1 MAMSR
6 LFSTLELQGVYF
18 ANRIWVAPMSQFSA
32 RFHES
37 NPTDWH
43 LVQYGAFAQGGFG
56 LTLTEATAVSPVGR
70 LTPYDVGIWSEQQ
83 AERWRRITDFVH
95 SQRLP
100 EPNGGTISAKI
111 GIQLSHAGRR
121 ASSRRTFPG
130 EAGGPLEVADGG
142 WQTIGPSPVP
152 FPGYPVPSEMSLAD
166 ITQVINDFAA
176 AARRAVRAGFDVVEI
191 NAAGGSLIH
200 EFYSPLSNIRR
211 DGYGGIYSNRIRLLR
226 EVVSSVRRVW
236 PGPLVVRIAAT
247 DWSMG
252 GWDGNDSVALA
263 VLLRT
268 DGVDVVDVSTGGN
281 ALTQIPVQPGYQ
293 VPFAERIRHF
303 AGVRTAVGGMITD
316 PRQAENIIAYEQA
329 DAVLLGR
336 AALREPHWPQRAA
349 AELGMPTEMAPYPP
363 QLLSGA
369 WPTQRPSV
377 GSSPWAPG

>member
-1 MAMSR
+1 MVAPR
-6 LFSTLELQGVYF
+6 LFASLEVEGVYF
-18 ANRIWVAPMSQFSA
+18 ANRIWVSPMSQFSA

-37 NPTDWH
+37 YPTDWH

-56 LTLTEATAVSPVGR
+56 LTLTEATAVNPQGR
-70 LTPYDVGIWSEQQ
+70 LTPYDVGLWSEQQ

-100 EPNGGTISAKI
+100 APGGGSISAKI
-111 GIQLSHAGRR
+111 GVQLSHAGRR
-121 ASSRRTFPG
+121 ASSRRSFPG
-130 EAGGPLEVADGG
+130 EMGGPLELSDGG
-142 WQTIGPSPVP
+142 WQTVAPSPIP
-152 FPGYPVPSEMSLAD
+152 YPGYPVPTEMTSSD
-166 ITQVINDFAA
+166 IGQVINDYVS

-191 NAAGGSLIH
+191 NAGGGGLLH
-200 EFYSPLSNIRR
+200 EFYSPLSNNRS
-211 DGYGGIYSNRIRLLR
+211 DGYGGAYTNRVRLLR
-226 EVVSSVRRVW
+226 EVVVAVRQVW
-236 PGPLVVRIAAT
+236 PGPLMVRFAAT

-268 DGVDVVDVSTGGN
+268 DGVDIVDVCTGGN

-303 AGVRTAVGGMITD
+303 AGIRTAVGGVITD
-316 PRQAENIIAYEQA
+316 PHQADGIVAGEQA

-349 AELGMPTEMAPYPP
+349 AELGVSTEAAPYPP
-363 QLLSGA
+363 QLLPGA

-377 GSSPWAPG
+377 QASPWAE